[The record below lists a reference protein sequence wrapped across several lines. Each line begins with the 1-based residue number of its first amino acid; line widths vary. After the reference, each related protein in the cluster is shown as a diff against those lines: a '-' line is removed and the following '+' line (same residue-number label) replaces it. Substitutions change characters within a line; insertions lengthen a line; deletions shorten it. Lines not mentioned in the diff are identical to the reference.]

1 MNAPTS
7 QPTLI
12 PVFEE
17 IGIDELQEELQVDVQ
32 RELDITKSKVF
43 LGENAAFLGSI
54 MSSMN
59 FVWSRSIPTVAT
71 NGETFWWNPDFFI
84 SLEPETRKTVFM
96 HELWHAALLHMIR
109 RGDRDPY
116 MWNVAC
122 DYRINNGLEDDGYSF
137 KGVEDCCKDQQYGLQ
152 AEEDIYDQL
161 MQNQPKPKPMW
172 GPGPCTP
179 NGMGGQGQQQ
189 PMPGPGQPDPN
200 GDPSDPQNAGQYTD
214 MVPTTK
220 ESNTTAVNNVV
231 RAIHQAKMAGQPG
244 SIPGGLEE
252 YIDDFLK
259 PIVPWEQLLHK
270 WMRDLLDTKYTLAR
284 PRRRYIHSG
293 IYLPE
298 RVPEEGRLQHLC
310 FYQDTSGSM
319 SEAELRRTNSEI
331 KHIWDTMQPKKLTT
345 VQFDTKIHK
354 IDEFNEG
361 DRYEKMVVM
370 GRGGTDLREV
380 RKHIIENRPT
390 AVIIFTDLYVEPM
403 DELPFN
409 VPVLW
414 ITKSKGMSVP
424 FGNIIEMQG

>member
-1 MNAPTS
+1 MNAQTS
-7 QPTLI
+7 QTTLI
-12 PVFEE
+12 PVFDE
-17 IGIDELQEELQVDVQ
+17 IESDELQNELKVDVQ

-43 LGENAAFLGSI
+43 LGENAAFLGTL

-59 FVWSRSIPTVAT
+59 FVWSRSIPTAAT
-71 NGETFWWNPDFFI
+71 NGETFWWNPDFFL
-84 SLEPETRKTVFM
+84 SLEAETRKTVLI
-96 HELWHAALLHMIR
+96 HELWHAGLLHMLR

-116 MWNVAC
+116 LWNVAC

-137 KGVEDCCKDQQYGLQ
+137 KGVESCCKDQSYGLQ

-161 MQNQPKPKPMW
+161 MQKQPTPKPMW

-179 NGMGGQGQQQ
+179 NGMGGSGQQN
-189 PMPGPGQPDPN
+189 PMPG
-200 GDPSDPQNAGQYTD
+200 DPSNPGQYTD
-214 MVPTTK
+214 MIPCSK
-220 ESNTTAVNNVV
+220 ESNSAAVNNVV
-231 RAIHQAKMAGQPG
+231 RAIHQAKKAGQPG

-252 YIDDFLK
+252 YIEDFLK

-270 WMRDLLDTKYTLAR
+270 WMRDLLDTKYTMAR

-298 RVPEEGRLQHLC
+298 RVPEEGRLEHLC

-319 SEAELRRTNSEI
+319 SQEELQRTNSEI
-331 KHIWDTMQPKKLTT
+331 KYIWDSMQPKKLTT

-361 DRYEKMVVM
+361 DRYERMVVM
-370 GRGGTDLREV
+370 GRGGTDLKEV
-380 RKHIIENRPT
+380 RQHIIDNRPT
-390 AVIIFTDLYVEPM
+390 AVVIFTDLYVDPM
-403 DELPFN
+403 EDLPFN

-414 ITKSKGMSVP
+414 ITHTTDIQPP
-424 FGNIIEMQG
+424 FGDVVIMQE

>member
-1 MNAPTS
+1 MNAQTPQT
-7 QPTLI
+7 TLI
-12 PVFEE
+12 PVFDELE
-17 IGIDELQEELQVDVQ
+17 SDELQEELKVDVQ

-43 LGENAAFLGSI
+43 LGENAAFLGTL

-59 FVWSRSIPTVAT
+59 FVWSRSIPTAAT
-71 NGETFWWNPDFFI
+71 NGETFWWNPDFFL
-84 SLEPETRKTVFM
+84 SLEAETRKTVLI
-96 HELWHAALLHMIR
+96 HELWHAGLLHMVR

-116 MWNVAC
+116 IWNVAC

-137 KGVEDCCKDQQYGLQ
+137 KGIENCCKDQSYGLQ

-161 MQNQPKPKPMW
+161 MQNQPTPKPMW

-179 NGMGGQGQQQ
+179 NGSGGTGQQNSV
-189 PMPGPGQPDPN
+189 PE
-200 GDPSDPQNAGQYTD
+200 DPSNPGQYTD
-214 MVPTTK
+214 MIPSSK
-220 ESNTTAVNNVV
+220 ESNTAAVNNVV
-231 RAIHQAKMAGQPG
+231 RAIHQAKKAGQPG

-252 YIDDFLK
+252 YIEEFLK

-270 WMRDLLDTKYTLAR
+270 WMRDLLDTKYTMAR

-298 RVPEEGRLQHLC
+298 RVPEEGRLEHLC

-319 SEAELRRTNSEI
+319 SQKELQRTNSEI
-331 KHIWDTMQPKKLTT
+331 KYIWDSMQPKKLTT

-361 DRYEKMVVM
+361 DRYERMVIM
-370 GRGGTDLREV
+370 GRGGTDLRKV
-380 RKHIIENRPT
+380 RQHIIDSRPT
-390 AVIIFTDLYVEPM
+390 AVVIFTDLYVEPM
-403 DELPFN
+403 EDLPFD

-414 ITKSKGMSVP
+414 ITHTTDIQPP
-424 FGNIIEMQG
+424 FGDVIIMQE